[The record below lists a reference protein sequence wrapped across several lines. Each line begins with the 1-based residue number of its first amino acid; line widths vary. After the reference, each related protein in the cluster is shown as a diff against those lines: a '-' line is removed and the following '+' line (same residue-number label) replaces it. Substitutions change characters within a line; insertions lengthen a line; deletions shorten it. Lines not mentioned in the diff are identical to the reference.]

1 MKLAVWTRRLPW
13 SIVAVAITL
22 VGLGWLSLDLVND
35 LTIKVFGPFGIV
47 DAMFAPVALRFAG
60 YGVALDATASAY
72 VEAILALPAMREWIE
87 AALAEPE
94 VIEASER
101 RG

>member
-1 MKLAVWTRRLPW
+1 
-13 SIVAVAITL
+13 
-22 VGLGWLSLDLVND
+22 
-35 LTIKVFGPFGIV
+35 
-47 DAMFAPVALRFAG
+47 MFAPVALRFTG
-60 YGVALDATASAY
+60 YGVELDATSADY
-72 VEAILALPAMREWIE
+72 VDAILALPAMREWIG